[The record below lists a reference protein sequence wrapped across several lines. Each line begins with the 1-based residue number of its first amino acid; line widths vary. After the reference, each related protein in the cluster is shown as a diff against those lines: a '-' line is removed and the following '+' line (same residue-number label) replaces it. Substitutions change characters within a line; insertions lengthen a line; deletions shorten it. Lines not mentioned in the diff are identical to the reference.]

1 MVDEEGAGMAAEEG
15 KLRDEIAL
23 SWRRSLMSGIEPTHE
38 LDSVPISDIDRRSRL
53 LAAATPILDR
63 LEADFEGTGYC
74 VILADREARLVDLR
88 YGQRTLHNRMDNHGA
103 VLGRRFAEETT
114 GTNSIATVFELRKP
128 VAVYGQEHFVDSMK
142 AFSCYG
148 YPIHHPITRRL
159 EGVLDIT
166 FLASDDSPLLKP
178 ILTHAANDLQQRL
191 LEGSRSNE
199 QALLRAFQ
207 ETVARRRGAPVL
219 ALADDV
225 LLANASVNAILDPV
239 DHAILRAIIEQD
251 RAGQHRR
258 RVITLSSGQ
267 NVLIQWERSAQGGG
281 VIIQID
287 PAGGGQKPAGVR
299 PHQPVPRPRNL
310 EDRIA
315 AASSSRTPVLVSG
328 EAGTGR
334 TAALRQIMAG
344 TSPSSYD
351 AADLTSADTATWLTE
366 LGTSLEGGGP
376 VTIEN
381 IHLLP
386 DPVAHRV
393 SDLLQTNNSWFAL
406 TSNSAARMSGE
417 QQRIT
422 SLCRT
427 TIDLQPLRSRIE
439 EIPALVQSILKDQG
453 LERKVRFTSGA
464 IAALARHSW
473 PGNLAELRRTV
484 EKASS
489 LRSAGDITES
499 DLNGSFGN
507 AADLALSALERA
519 ERGAIEQEL
528 LRAGGNKSNAAAR
541 LGISRT
547 TLYKRM
553 RALNIVG

>member
-1 MVDEEGAGMAAEEG
+1 
-15 KLRDEIAL
+15 
-23 SWRRSLMSGIEPTHE
+23 
-38 LDSVPISDIDRRSRL
+38 
-53 LAAATPILDR
+53 
-63 LEADFEGTGYC
+63 
-74 VILADREARLVDLR
+74 
-88 YGQRTLHNRMDNHGA
+88 
-103 VLGRRFAEETT
+103 
-114 GTNSIATVFELRKP
+114 
-128 VAVYGQEHFVDSMK
+128 
-142 AFSCYG
+142 
-148 YPIHHPITRRL
+148 
-159 EGVLDIT
+159 
-166 FLASDDSPLLKP
+166 
-178 ILTHAANDLQQRL
+178 
-191 LEGSRSNE
+191 
-199 QALLRAFQ
+199 
-207 ETVARRRGAPVL
+207 
-219 ALADDV
+219 
-225 LLANASVNAILDPV
+225 LANASVNAILDPV

-406 TSNSAARMSGE
+406 TSNSASRMSGE